1 MSLFL
6 DLILI
11 VIFAVTVVSAYNN
24 GFFKSVM
31 NLASALIATLV
42 AYTAT
47 PALSGV
53 IYNKFIH
60 SSLSEALTGT
70 IASMARSG
78 SDAAYDLS
86 RLLDNSQFATIVEKY
101 GADMSHVTDLIENTA
116 EHSYESVCTVASAV
130 AAPVA
135 ATLSTALSFAVIFF
149 VCFAALLIFTAV
161 VGSFFRLPVLRNM
174 DKTLGLVFGVLSATV
189 TVFVIAML
197 AEPAL
202 SALSVVAPK
211 IISPNLFENSIL
223 LKLFAEYNLLSMISN
238 IMA

>member
-11 VIFAVTVVSAYNN
+11 AVFAVTVASAYSN

-47 PALSGV
+47 PVLSGV
-53 IYNKFIH
+53 IYNKFLH
-60 SSLSEALTGT
+60 SSLSDALAGT
-70 IASMARSG
+70 MASMAKSG
-78 SDAAYDLS
+78 SDAAYDLT
-86 RLLDNSQFATIVEKY
+86 RLLDNSQFDSIVEKY
-101 GADMSHVTDLIENTA
+101 GADTAHITELIENTA
-116 EHSYESVCTVASAV
+116 EHSYEGVCTVAKAV

-135 ATLSTALSFAVIFF
+135 TTLSTVIAFAAIFF
-149 VCFAALLIFTAV
+149 VCFAVLLIFTAV

-197 AEPAL
+197 AEPCLA
-202 SALSVVAPK
+202 ALSVVAPK